1 MALDP
6 ITAVLDIGGKIIDKI
21 WPDPTERDKAKLELF
36 RLQQQ
41 GELQEIAGQ
50 LAINAEEA
58 KSSSIF
64 VAGWR
69 PGIGWV
75 CVFALACQYVVRP
88 TLQWVTVLTGH
99 EVPPLP
105 GIDNNLWE
113 LMLGMLGLGGLRS
126 WEKKQ
131 GVAS

>member
-75 CVFALACQYVVRP
+75 CVFALACQYVARP
-88 TLQWVTVLTGH
+88 LLQWVTILTGH
-99 EVPPLP
+99 EFPPLP